1 MTFTRARPKTAVEL
15 LGVPRAPKNARDRLI
30 DTAIDLFY
38 THGFNAVGLDQII
51 DAVGVT
57 KTTFYKYF
65 ESKDELMVQ
74 AVLQRDEWEWDA
86 WTRAVRN
93 VAGADGPRQQ
103 LLALFDVLDM
113 WFNTDDFKGCI
124 FINTA
129 AEFPNPNDPVHQAAA
144 AYKKRRRDNWRD
156 AAKSAGATDAET
168 FADLY
173 TVLVEGTLI
182 LRQVHGRN
190 DAAKVARKLAE
201 ALLNQY
207 IPSPAS

>member
-1 MTFTRARPKTAVEL
+1 MLTRQRPKTAVEL
-15 LGVPRAPKNARDRLI
+15 LGAPREAKNARDRLI
-30 DTAIDLFY
+30 ATAIDLFY

-65 ESKDELMVQ
+65 ESKDELMVE
-74 AVLQRDEWEWDA
+74 AVRYRDRWEWEA
-86 WTRAVRN
+86 WGRAVRQ
-93 VAGADGPRQQ
+93 VAGDDPRRQ
-103 LLALFDVLDM
+103 LLALFDVFDM

-129 AEFPNPNDPVHQAAA
+129 AEFPNPNDPVHQVAAEH
-144 AYKKRRRDNWRD
+144 KRKARDGWRD
-156 AAKSAGATDAET
+156 AAKAAGASEPDV

-173 TVLVEGTLI
+173 TILVEGTLI

-190 DAAKVARKLAE
+190 DAAKVARTLAE

-207 IPSPAS
+207 IPPLVVS